1 MKRRSSVDRREQI
14 LEVALALFTQHG
26 MASVSTRQIAR
37 AVGISQP
44 SLYAHFPSADAIAAE
59 LCARGFQALH
69 DRFAE
74 VLEEP
79 GTPLARLA
87 RLGRAYIEFGLAN
100 PDVYRIA
107 FMIEQPRDRPCPAGE
122 LPSDPGLDE
131 GLRTFGVLRQVVAEV
146 LGRNDTEAGHGG
158 ADLLGQRPRAG
169 LAAAGTRPLS
179 LGQARTADHHP
190 PAPDQRRDLTTDRT
204 LTGPGTRM
212 ARWHHGSGLRM
223 AAWTGGDR
231 GRGRLRSRS
240 IGV

>member
-26 MASVSTRQIAR
+26 MASVSTRQIAQ

-69 DRFAE
+69 DKFAE
-74 VLEEP
+74 VLEAP

-107 FMIEQPRDRPCPAGE
+107 FMVEHPRDRPCAQPDLA
-122 LPSDPGLDE
+122 PDPGLDE

-146 LGRNDTEAGHGG
+146 IGRNDTEADMIAQTCWASVHGLVS
-158 ADLLGQRPRAG
+158 LLLAREHFPWAKRELLITTHLRQISAG
-169 LAAAGTRPLS
+169 LAERV
-179 LGQARTADHHP
+179 AD
-190 PAPDQRRDLTTDRT
+190 
-204 LTGPGTRM
+204 
-212 ARWHHGSGLRM
+212 
-223 AAWTGGDR
+223 
-231 GRGRLRSRS
+231 
-240 IGV
+240 

>member
-26 MASVSTRQIAR
+26 MACVSTRQIAR

-107 FMIEQPRDRPCPAGE
+107 FMIEDDRTRSCP
-122 LPSDPGLDE
+122 PSGLTPDPGLDE

-146 LGRNDTEAGHGG
+146 LGRNDTEADLVAQTCWASVHGLVS
-158 ADLLGQRPRAG
+158 LLLARDHFPWAKRELLITTHLRQMSAG
-169 LAAAGTRPLS
+169 IAELAER
-179 LGQARTADHHP
+179 
-190 PAPDQRRDLTTDRT
+190 
-204 LTGPGTRM
+204 
-212 ARWHHGSGLRM
+212 
-223 AAWTGGDR
+223 
-231 GRGRLRSRS
+231 
-240 IGV
+240 